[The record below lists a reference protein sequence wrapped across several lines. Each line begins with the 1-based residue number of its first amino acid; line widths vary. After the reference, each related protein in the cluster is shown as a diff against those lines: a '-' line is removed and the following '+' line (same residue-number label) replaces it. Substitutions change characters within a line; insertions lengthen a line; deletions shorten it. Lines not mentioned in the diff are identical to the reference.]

1 MYSVP
6 RFLLA
11 AFLLISQIG
20 EAQKLKKAD
29 KAVISN
35 LQAHIGYLADDKLEG
50 RRAGSKG
57 EELAMTY
64 ISQQFQQIG
73 LQPKGENNGFYQSFN
88 IYDGK
93 EYNKSFLIINSNHID
108 SSKFF
113 PLPMSPKASIEALP
127 SIALRESGVP
137 WFLNLAEELQSNS
150 KNPHYDI
157 QDFLLQKSKEYA
169 KKGATCLIVYNTSAI
184 DDKLVFDGKQ
194 KGEPL
199 AIPVIYVAKDV
210 AKKYFSDETAALD
223 LKLKVEFTDKN
234 RIGHNVAGYI
244 DNAASNTVILGAHFD
259 HLGYGE
265 DGNSMF
271 RGTEKLI
278 HNGAD
283 DNASGTAALIE
294 LARILKSSKIKK
306 YNYLFV
312 AFSGEELG
320 LFGSKYY
327 TEHPT
332 IDLSRANFM
341 INMDMIGRLNDSSK
355 TVTVSGFGTS
365 PSWSSILTEAGN
377 AKYFTAKFDSS
388 GTGPSDHTSFYR
400 KDIPVL
406 FFFTGLHS
414 DYHRP
419 SDDADKINYTGEYY
433 IVRYISNVIAASSKQ
448 DKLVFTKT
456 REQQSSTSARFSV
469 SMGIMPDY
477 TYNGAGVRVD
487 GVSEGRAAQ
496 KAGLK
501 TGDIVLQLGDNN
513 IASLEMY
520 MQALG
525 KYKKGDKTTVKVKR
539 ASEEKVFDITF

>member
-113 PLPMSPKASIEALP
+113 PLPTSPKASIEALP

-199 AIPVIYVAKDV
+199 TIPVIYVTKDV

-312 AFSGEELG
+312 AFSGEEL
-320 LFGSKYY
+320 
-327 TEHPT
+327 TC
-332 IDLSRANFM
+332 
-341 INMDMIGRLNDSSK
+341 
-355 TVTVSGFGTS
+355 
-365 PSWSSILTEAGN
+365 
-377 AKYFTAKFDSS
+377 
-388 GTGPSDHTSFYR
+388 
-400 KDIPVL
+400 
-406 FFFTGLHS
+406 
-414 DYHRP
+414 
-419 SDDADKINYTGEYY
+419 
-433 IVRYISNVIAASSKQ
+433 
-448 DKLVFTKT
+448 
-456 REQQSSTSARFSV
+456 SALE
-469 SMGIMPDY
+469 SMRRI
-477 TYNGAGVRVD
+477 
-487 GVSEGRAAQ
+487 
-496 KAGLK
+496 K
-501 TGDIVLQLGDNN
+501 
-513 IASLEMY
+513 
-520 MQALG
+520 
-525 KYKKGDKTTVKVKR
+525 
-539 ASEEKVFDITF
+539 